1 MLSLFGNLILA
12 LGTVIQIRSK
22 TIVQP
27 GEGFVIAIAALVKS
41 SFGSM
46 KIANDISLTAVAAL
60 MALLEMGHLIGIR
73 EGTLASALMIG
84 LFAKWID
91 QLINRRTVKV
101 QPAEPHEVPLDT
113 AVQTDIEKT
122 AEVSMPEAKQ
132 EAAS

>member
-1 MLSLFGNLILA
+1 M
-12 LGTVIQIRSK
+12 V
-22 TIVQP
+22 
-27 GEGFVIAIAALVKS
+27 AIAALVKS

-101 QPAEPHEVPLDT
+101 QPAEPPR
-113 AVQTDIEKT
+113 
-122 AEVSMPEAKQ
+122 S
-132 EAAS
+132 AAGYCGADRHREDC

>member
-1 MLSLFGNLILA
+1 M
-12 LGTVIQIRSK
+12 
-22 TIVQP
+22 
-27 GEGFVIAIAALVKS
+27 IAIAALVKS

-73 EGTLASALMIG
+73 EGALASALMIG

-91 QLINRRTVKV
+91 QLINRRAVKV

-113 AVQTDIEKT
+113 AVPTGIEKP
-122 AEVSMPEAKQ
+122 AEVSMTEAKQ

>member
-1 MLSLFGNLILA
+1 M
-12 LGTVIQIRSK
+12 
-22 TIVQP
+22 
-27 GEGFVIAIAALVKS
+27 IAIAALVKS

-101 QPAEPHEVPLDT
+101 QPARGPELISRRSLQILDSVAAMVFT
-113 AVQTDIEKT
+113 APETVRIKSEFWKPSKRLGLGLTDSPSS
-122 AEVSMPEAKQ
+122 AEIAL
-132 EAAS
+132 

>member
-1 MLSLFGNLILA
+1 
-12 LGTVIQIRSK
+12 
-22 TIVQP
+22 
-27 GEGFVIAIAALVKS
+27 
-41 SFGSM
+41 
-46 KIANDISLTAVAAL
+46 
-60 MALLEMGHLIGIR
+60 
-73 EGTLASALMIG
+73 MIG

>member
-1 MLSLFGNLILA
+1 MFKCRIGFGGCAFSFGNLILA

-84 LFAKWID
+84 L
-91 QLINRRTVKV
+91 LPNGLT
-101 QPAEPHEVPLDT
+101 
-113 AVQTDIEKT
+113 
-122 AEVSMPEAKQ
+122 S
-132 EAAS
+132 